1 MSPLSRRT
9 FLTQS
14 VFMVGGAT
22 LLAACSVQAT
32 PPTSSSGAA
41 APAAAPTTAPAAT
54 TAPASAPASGASA
67 TSAPAASGASNA
79 AGGTLNVGLGRV
91 MQDLNGFDLDI
102 ASYTSQAQ
110 IYDTMLTYDQDG
122 KAVPRLAESWDI
134 APDGSSATI
143 KLRQGATFHNGKPI
157 NADAILANY
166 QKAQDSKFSYQIFSI
181 IPRIK
186 DLTKTD
192 DYTLQMTMQGATP
205 ERVITDILDSINIM
219 APDALDFDALKSKTI
234 GSGPFAVD
242 SYNPNNQLVLKKY
255 DSFWNKPAPYIQQI
269 NYHLS
274 NDIDAQVAA
283 IQAGTNDVVSFLPPN
298 YASRLKDQY
307 DIYQGPAGTEC
318 YPFRLNP
325 SMAPFDNK
333 QIRQGFQYA
342 INRQGI
348 VDKVFYGYAHPQVLP
363 FGQTGPAY
371 ETEAIKQYPFDLQ
384 KAKQIFEA
392 AGQPNWSAVCFVVQG
407 DTTGISIAQVVQAD
421 LASIGVKMDVQQ
433 ISSVE
438 SGQHAFAGDY
448 QMSYGI
454 LGNCG
459 KYPTWVTLNSL
470 MRVQNNPVLK
480 GSAAPILDR
489 WSKAIDQANAA
500 TTPEAQQAAFQNL
513 RDVILDESWLI
524 TICDDITLVAMNKKV
539 SGVSINR
546 DDFVVFENTKVSA

>member
-1 MSPLSRRT
+1 MKAISRRV

-14 VFMVGGAT
+14 VLMVGGAG
-22 LLAACSVQAT
+22 LLAACGVQAT
-32 PPTSSSGAA
+32 PPTSSGGGAA

-54 TAPASAPASGASA
+54 TGAAAAPA
-67 TSAPAASGASNA
+67 TSKPAATGATA
-79 AGGTLNVGLGRV
+79 GGGTLSVGLGRV

-110 IYDTMLTYDQDG
+110 IYDTMLTYDQNG
-122 KAVPRLAESWDI
+122 KAIPRLAESWTI

-157 NADAILANY
+157 DADAILANY
-166 QKAQDSKFSYQIFSI
+166 EKAQDSKFSYQIYSI

-186 DLTKTD
+186 DLTKVD
-192 DYTLQMTMQGATP
+192 NNTLQMTMQGATP
-205 ERVITDILDSINIM
+205 ERVLTDILDSINIM

-242 SYNPNNQLVLKKY
+242 AYNPNNQLVLKKY
-255 DSFWNKPAPYIQQI
+255 DNFWNKPAPYLSQI
-269 NYHLS
+269 TYHLS

-283 IQAGTNDVVSFLPPN
+283 LQAGSNDVVSFLPPN
-298 YASRLKDQY
+298 YAGRLKDQF
-307 DIYQGPAGTEC
+307 DIFQGPAGTEC

-325 SMAPFDNK
+325 SLAPFDNK

-342 INRQGI
+342 VNRQGI

-371 ETEAIKQYPFDLQ
+371 ETELVKQYPFDLQ
-384 KAKQIFEA
+384 KAKQMFEA
-392 AGQPNWSAVCFVVQG
+392 AGQPNWSAVLFVVQG
-407 DTTGISIAQVVQAD
+407 DTTGISIAQIVQAD
-421 LASIGVKMDVQQ
+421 LASIGVKLDVQQ

-438 SGQHAFAGDY
+438 SGQHSFAGDY
-448 QMSYGI
+448 QASYGI

-489 WSKAIDQANAA
+489 WSKAVDQANAA
-500 TTPEAQQAAFQNL
+500 TTPEAQATAFQNM

-539 SGVSINR
+539 QGVTINR
-546 DDFVVFENTKVSA
+546 DDFVLFENTKVST

>member
-1 MSPLSRRT
+1 
-9 FLTQS
+9 
-14 VFMVGGAT
+14 
-22 LLAACSVQAT
+22 
-32 PPTSSSGAA
+32 
-41 APAAAPTTAPAAT
+41 
-54 TAPASAPASGASA
+54 
-67 TSAPAASGASNA
+67 
-79 AGGTLNVGLGRV
+79 

-110 IYDTMLTYDQDG
+110 IYDTMLTYDDKGQ
-122 KAVPRLAESWDI
+122 AVPRLAESWEI

-166 QKAQDSKFSYQIFSI
+166 QKAQDSKFSYQIYSI
-181 IPRIK
+181 IPRIQE
-186 DLTKTD
+186 LSKTD
-192 DYTLQMTMQGATP
+192 DYTLKMTMQGATP

-255 DSFWNKPAPYIQQI
+255 DNFWNKPAPYLQSI

-283 IQAGTNDVVSFLPPN
+283 LQAGTNDVVSFLPPN

-371 ETEAIKQYPFDLQ
+371 ETELVKQYPFDLQ

-407 DTTGISIAQVVQAD
+407 DTTGISIAQIVQAD

-470 MRVQNNPVLK
+470 MRVKDNPVLK

-500 TTPEAQQAAFQNL
+500 TTPEAQATAFQNL

-524 TICDDITLVAMNKKV
+524 TICDDITLVAQNKKV
-539 SGVSINR
+539 TGVSINR
-546 DDFVVFENTKVSA
+546 DDFVVFENTKVGA

>member
-1 MSPLSRRT
+1 MTALSRRN
-9 FLTQS
+9 FLTHAALLA
-14 VFMVGGAT
+14 GGAT
-22 LLAACSVQAT
+22 LLAACGVQST
-32 PPTSSSGAA
+32 PPTTGGGAA
-41 APAAAPTTAPAAT
+41 APAASA
-54 TAPASAPASGASA
+54 APASGTSA
-67 TSAPAASGASNA
+67 TSAPAAGGA

-91 MQDLNGFDLDI
+91 LQDLNGFDLDI
-102 ASYTSQAQ
+102 GAYTNLAQ
-110 IYDTMLTYDQDG
+110 IYDTMLTYDKDG
-122 KAVPRLAESWDI
+122 KAVPRLAESWTL

-143 KLRQGATFHNGKPI
+143 KLRKGATFHDGKPV

-166 QKAQDSKFSYQIFSI
+166 QKAQDSKFSYQVFSI

-186 DLTKTD
+186 DLQKTD
-192 DYTLQMTMQGATP
+192 DTTLQMTMQGPTP

-242 SYNPNNQLVLKKY
+242 SYNPNNQLVLKKFAN
-255 DSFWNKPAPYIQQI
+255 FWNKPAPFLNQI
-269 NYHLS
+269 NFRLS

-283 IQAGTNDVVSFLPPN
+283 LQAGTNDVVSFLPPN
-298 YASRLKDQY
+298 YANRLKDQF
-307 DIYQGPAGTEC
+307 DIFQGPAGTEC

-348 VDKVFYGYAHPQVLP
+348 VDKVFYGYAHAQVLP

-371 ETEAIKQYPFDLQ
+371 ETEAVKQYPFDLQ
-384 KAKQIFEA
+384 KAKQMFEA

-407 DTTGISIAQVVQAD
+407 DTTGVSIAQIVQAD
-421 LASIGVKMDVQQ
+421 LASIGVKLDVQQ
-433 ISSVE
+433 ISGVE

-459 KYPTWVTLNSL
+459 KYPSWVTLNSL
-470 MRVQNNPVLK
+470 MRVKNNPVLK

-500 TTPEAQQAAFQNL
+500 TTPDAQKTAFQNL

-539 SGVSINR
+539 SGVTINR
-546 DDFVVFENTKVSA
+546 DDFVLFENAKMAA

>member
-1 MSPLSRRT
+1 MTSITRRT
-9 FLTQS
+9 FLWRS
-14 VFMVGGAT
+14 ALLSGGAG
-22 LLAACSVQAT
+22 LLAACGVQAT
-32 PPTSSSGAA
+32 PPTTSTGAPGGGAA
-41 APAAAPTTAPAAT
+41 APAPAAT
-54 TAPASAPASGASA
+54 TAPGAAGGA
-67 TSAPAASGASNA
+67 TSAPAATPATSGGASNA
-79 AGGTLNVGLGRV
+79 TLNVGLGRV
-91 MQDLNGFDLDI
+91 LQDLNGFDLDI

-110 IYDTMLTYDQDG
+110 IYDTLLTYDQDG
-122 KAVPRLAESWDI
+122 KPVPRLAESWTI

-166 QKAQDSKFSYQIFSI
+166 QKAQDPKFSYQIYSI

-192 DYTLQMTMQGATP
+192 DLTLQMTMQGATP
-205 ERVITDILDSINIM
+205 ERVITDILDSINMM
-219 APDALDFDALKSKTI
+219 APDALDFDGLKSKTI

-242 SYNPNNQLVLKKY
+242 AYNPNNQLTLKRY
-255 DSFWNKPAPYIQQI
+255 DGFWKKPAPQVQQI
-269 NYHLS
+269 VYHLS

-283 IQAGTNDVVSFLPPN
+283 LQAGSVDMVSFLPPN
-298 YASRLKDQY
+298 YANRLKDQF
-307 DIYQGPAGTEC
+307 DIFQGPPGTEC

-325 SMAPFDNK
+325 SMAPMDNK
-333 QIRQGFQYA
+333 MIRQGFQYA
-342 INRQGI
+342 INRQCI
-348 VDKVFYGYAHPQVLP
+348 VDKVFYGYARPQVLP

-371 ETEAIKQYPFDLQ
+371 ETEAIKNYPFDLQ
-384 KAKQIFEA
+384 KAKQMFEA
-392 AGQPNWSAVCFVVQG
+392 AGQPNWSAVLFVVQG
-407 DTTGISIAQVVQAD
+407 DTTGVSIAQIVQAD
-421 LASIGVKMDVQQ
+421 LASIGVKLDVQQ

-500 TTPEAQQAAFQNL
+500 TTPDAQKTAFQTL
-513 RDVILDESWLI
+513 RDVILDESWLV

-546 DDFVVFENTKVSA
+546 DDFVVLENTQVKA